1 MVLLNADLIIKW
13 SSNIPTT
20 KPKPDRPPEE
30 TTKKLS
36 HLYLND
42 KRISNIHADV
52 AQFINVSTVYL
63 HNNLLTSL
71 INIGSLTSL
80 THLYLQRNKIKAI
93 SGLETLTKLQKLYLG
108 YNEISVVE
116 GLEHQ
121 SALQLLHIE
130 RQSLEPGAALYFDPR
145 TLNTLRTCL
154 QDLDISH
161 NHISSILD
169 LQSLTALKQI
179 NLRDNQ
185 LTNLEELCSTLQRW
199 TEVVSV
205 QLTNNPVCKLA
216 NYRNQVL
223 VASSY
228 TLKSLDDKSVSPITK
243 VFLQKFEQE
252 KSKRR
257 ASSGAVSSDEF
268 SSEVQQL
275 VKHLPEGLVRA
286 VSGKVLEDTISGGP
300 HHPVPITFP
309 LNNFVQP
316 SATGTGKS
324 DIKYGLRGS
333 KPRSKFTKPKN
344 PSVEHPPDMTQP
356 GDEALGISSNHRI
369 ED

>member
-1 MVLLNADLIIKW
+1 
-13 SSNIPTT
+13 
-20 KPKPDRPPEE
+20 
-30 TTKKLS
+30 
-36 HLYLND
+36 
-42 KRISNIHADV
+42 
-52 AQFINVSTVYL
+52 
-63 HNNLLTSL
+63 
-71 INIGSLTSL
+71 
-80 THLYLQRNKIKAI
+80 
-93 SGLETLTKLQKLYLG
+93 YLG

-324 DIKYGLRGS
+324 ESLDDKPVSPITKVFLQKFEQEKSKRRASSCAVSSDEFSSEVQQLVKHLPEGLVRAVSGKVLEDTISGGPHHPVPITFPLNNFVQPSATGTGKSDIKYGLRGS

-344 PSVEHPPDMTQP
+344 PSVGHPPDITQR